1 MYIFL
6 VTSLFFLVFG
16 AVPVY
21 SNSPQ
26 TCFQDAGCSR
36 WSLERG
42 VWNFCCQVLLC
53 GAAEILFIMWFL
65 YQNTQ
70 DRVFLT
76 KTSQS
81 DRWLSLCIADCYP
94 RASSDCS
101 SFLESSATRRCL
113 GKQSDTFQRKVEY
126 DRGESA
132 PKVLPGRT
140 WGCRKQ
146 KNAFFFF
153 LWVSPTPRNGQC
165 RLWLGEE
172 ITGEGALSSVKHS
185 TNSCHLDANYIV
197 FTYQQ
202 GQELSKE
209 TFYPV
214 VQL

>member
-16 AVPVY
+16 AVPAY

-26 TCFQDAGCSR
+26 ICFQDAGCSR

-53 GAAEILFIMWFL
+53 GAAEILFITWFL

-146 KNAFFFF
+146 KNSFFFF
-153 LWVSPTPRNGQC
+153 SEFPQHPGMGSAGFGWEKRSQGRERFPLWNVLQTVAT
-165 RLWLGEE
+165 LML
-172 ITGEGALSSVKHS
+172 I
-185 TNSCHLDANYIV
+185 I
-197 FTYQQ
+197 
-202 GQELSKE
+202 
-209 TFYPV
+209 
-214 VQL
+214 